1 MSSGEKTNEY
11 GYIEILEDDMKFLK
25 DVNTYN
31 SDYSKKL
38 VMQNFVIQQ
47 CVSSQELNDKLEV
60 IMKKLNLE
68 SIESLSQFGI
78 LYDTSK
84 NQLYN
89 NKPEEE
95 IYIQNDDGEIYAFD
109 KHPKR
114 RIELKKFEN
123 NMIIVDKKQL
133 LRTIND
139 KNEIREIFQIIEKE
153 NYLLI

>member
-60 IMKKLNLE
+60 IMKKLNLK

-84 NQLYN
+84 NQL
-89 NKPEEE
+89 
-95 IYIQNDDGEIYAFD
+95 
-109 KHPKR
+109 
-114 RIELKKFEN
+114 
-123 NMIIVDKKQL
+123 
-133 LRTIND
+133 
-139 KNEIREIFQIIEKE
+139 
-153 NYLLI
+153 

>member
-84 NQLYN
+84 NQLYK

-95 IYIQNDDGEIYAFD
+95 IYIQNDDGGIYAFD

-123 NMIIVDKKQL
+123 NIIIVDKKQL